1 MKKLGTAVVGTGFWG
16 RNHARVYKELAETQL
31 VAVCD
36 VDSERVKAVAA
47 QFGAKPYTNVQKML
61 KNKDVQAVSICT
73 WSTSLA
79 QEATRAVEA
88 GKHVLVEKP
97 MADDVKKAE
106 RLLKKAE
113 RKGLHLTVGFL
124 MRFIPG
130 LQHIKNAV
138 AEKTIGEL
146 VCATAKRVSQ
156 WPERIGDVGVVKDT
170 AIHDID
176 VMLYLFNEDPIAV
189 YAKTGNMR
197 YKKFEDYAQ
206 IMLTFKRGKSA
217 FIESNWLTPY
227 KTRNLTVTGSDAI
240 MKLDYITQEVTIEDA
255 KATLQPRYPLQE
267 PLKLELRHFANCV
280 LKKEKPIITGFDG
293 LRALRIAE
301 AALKSSA
308 VGKIVKLKQ
317 TGSLSSASSD

>member
-16 RNHARVYKELAETQL
+16 KNHARVYRDLQETDL
-31 VAVCD
+31 LAVCD
-36 VDSERVKAVAA
+36 IDSMRAKAVAD
-47 QFGAKPYTNVQKML
+47 QFGAKPYTSVRRML
-61 KNKDVQAVSICT
+61 QNEDIKAVSVCT

-79 QEATRAVEA
+79 KVAIEAVKA

-97 MADDVKKAE
+97 MAASVKQAE
-106 RLLKKAE
+106 RLLDEA
-113 RKGLHLTVGFL
+113 RKSRVHLTVGFL

-130 LQHIKNAV
+130 LQQMKKAV
-138 AEKTIGEL
+138 QEKTIGEL
-146 VCATAKRVSQ
+146 VSATAKRVSQ

-176 VMLYLFNEDPIAV
+176 VMLYLFDDDPIAV
-189 YAKTGNMR
+189 YARTGSMR
-197 YKKFEDYAQ
+197 HKKFEDYAQ
-206 IMLTFKRGKSA
+206 IMLTFEKGKTA

-227 KTRNLTVTGSDAI
+227 KTRILIATGSEAI
-240 MKLDYITQEVTIEDA
+240 MNLDYITQELRIEDA
-255 KATLQPRYPLQE
+255 KETVQPRHPTTE

-280 LKKEKPIITGFDG
+280 LGKEKPLITGLDG

-308 VGKIVKLKQ
+308 SGRIVKLK
-317 TGSLSSASSD
+317 